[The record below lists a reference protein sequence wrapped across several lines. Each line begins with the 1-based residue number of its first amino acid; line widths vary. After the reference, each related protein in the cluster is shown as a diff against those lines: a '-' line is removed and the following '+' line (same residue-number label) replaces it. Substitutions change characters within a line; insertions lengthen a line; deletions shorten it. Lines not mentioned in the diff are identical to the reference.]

1 MPSREKPCQDS
12 SIACVIAIILY
23 KLFRAITFER
33 YGVSL
38 LPSNRIGT
46 IEECQNLFANAGNE
60 SDRIETEQHASH
72 ISLDTVEDA
81 IAFGKVRSW
90 AG

>member
-1 MPSREKPCQDS
+1 MFEK
-12 SIACVIAIILY
+12 
-23 KLFRAITFER
+23 

-60 SDRIETEQHASH
+60 SDRIETEQHGSH

-81 IAFGKVRSW
+81 IAFGRVRSG
-90 AG
+90 AGSPRD

>member
-1 MPSREKPCQDS
+1 MPSREKLCQDS
-12 SIACVIAIILY
+12 SIACAIAIVLCKLY
-23 KLFRAITFER
+23 RAIVFER

-38 LPSNRIGT
+38 LPNNQIGT

-60 SDRIETEQHASH
+60 SDRIETEQHGSH

-81 IAFGKVRSW
+81 ILFSRVRCC

>member
-1 MPSREKPCQDS
+1 MPSREKSWQGS
-12 SIACVIAIILY
+12 SIACAIAIILC
-23 KLFRAITFER
+23 KLFRA
-33 YGVSL
+33 
-38 LPSNRIGT
+38 IGT

-60 SDRIETEQHASH
+60 SDRIETEQHCSH

-81 IAFGKVRSW
+81 IAFGRVRSG

>member
-1 MPSREKPCQDS
+1 M
-12 SIACVIAIILY
+12 
-23 KLFRAITFER
+23 FER

-38 LPSNRIGT
+38 LPSNQIGT

-60 SDRIETEQHASH
+60 SDRIETEQHGSH

-81 IAFGKVRSW
+81 IAFGRVRSG
-90 AG
+90 AGSPRD